1 MPILHTESSNGWGG
15 QEIRILKEAIG
26 LRSRGHEIIFAVV
39 RGGKLV
45 DQARKAGF
53 TVYEIDFHRSKAF
66 SALRDLL
73 KIIRKHK
80 ISIVN
85 THSSLDS
92 WLGGIAGKIASMQ
105 SDSDAASFH
114 GGARRSQRLLIIPLS
129 CRFYRDNIV
138 GNYS

>member
-39 RGGKLV
+39 SGGKLV
-45 DQARKAGF
+45 DRARKAGF
-53 TVYEIDFHRSKAF
+53 TVYEIDFRKSSAF
-66 SALRDLL
+66 SALRNLL
-73 KIIRKHK
+73 RIIKKHQ

-92 WLGGIAGKIASMQ
+92 WLGGIAGKI
-105 SDSDAASFH
+105 
-114 GGARRSQRLLIIPLS
+114 
-129 CRFYRDNIV
+129 
-138 GNYS
+138 